1 MSSILNH
8 LAVDNLLAVTAS
20 KQQAVAALWPALAK
34 EQASYA
40 AQRVIVVCKVKR
52 RQWAVVSLLKKTP
65 IYYAHYC
72 IQ

>member
-8 LAVDNLLAVTAS
+8 LAVDNLIAVTAS
-20 KQQAVAALWPALAK
+20 KSQAVAALWPALAK

-40 AQRVIVVCKVKR
+40 AQRVLIVCKVKR
-52 RQWAVVSLLKKTP
+52 RQWAVVSLLKNTP

-72 IQ
+72 L